1 MIRRDSSVSA
11 FAVLIATSVVL
22 VVFTGA
28 GAPTPDVATVVSA
41 LLDYD
46 GSACNTTCTIC
57 TENPRRHMNTNDAT
71 PFAQHVGWT
80 HELCQPTG
88 CAFHNCVIGVTLAP
102 EELDDVVRL
111 LPSIPAVDLVAMDD
125 SQPNL
130 VLDMN
135 RGAVQVLGCQGLALA
150 SVELTPVQRRD
161 LASSVQ

>member
-1 MIRRDSSVSA
+1 MTRRNSPVSA
-11 FAVLIATSVVL
+11 LAILVATGFVLA
-22 VVFTGA
+22 VFTGA
-28 GAPTPDVATVVSA
+28 NSPAPNVPAVVSA

-57 TENPRRHMNTNDAT
+57 TENPMRHKNTNDLT
-71 PFAQHVGWT
+71 PLAEHVGWT
-80 HELCQPTG
+80 HEQCQSTG

-102 EELDDVVRL
+102 EELEDVLQL
-111 LPSIPAVDLVAMDD
+111 LPSVPAVDLLAMDD
-125 SQPNL
+125 AQPNL

-150 SVELTPVQRRD
+150 SVELTPAQRRD